1 MAKIKETVADFR
13 VILKGG
19 LHLVAEQQD
28 ARSDFSSPKMSVR
41 KTLLA
46 VRSAAD
52 RAGLEWPDSAPS
64 SAKKLKTES
73 EPEVEKIPSEHR
85 LSLNCGSQESRVY

>member
-1 MAKIKETVADFR
+1 
-13 VILKGG
+13 
-19 LHLVAEQQD
+19 
-28 ARSDFSSPKMSVR
+28 MSVR

>member
-1 MAKIKETVADFR
+1 MVAD
-13 VILKGG
+13 
-19 LHLVAEQQD
+19 QQD

-52 RAGLEWPDSAPS
+52 RVGLEWPDSAPS

-73 EPEVEKIPSEHR
+73 EPEVEDLKSVGPSE
-85 LSLNCGSQESRVY
+85 LMAT

>member
-1 MAKIKETVADFR
+1 MVAD
-13 VILKGG
+13 
-19 LHLVAEQQD
+19 QQD
-28 ARSDFSSPKMSVR
+28 ARSNFSSPKMSVR

-52 RAGLEWPDSAPS
+52 RAGLEWPDSA
-64 SAKKLKTES
+64 KRLKTED

-85 LSLNCGSQESRVY
+85 LSLNIGSQESRVY